1 MFLSFLVEIVHGTHK
16 HFFFTKIFIK
26 NGSYGTIHTFKNYFS
41 TVFSVFNK
49 ISDIQTDPT
58 YHKNYFEVL
67 TITKIRLISKFI
79 WVKPITCN

>member
-1 MFLSFLVEIVHGTHK
+1 MGPTNIFFLPKFSLKMGLTALFTHLK
-16 HFFFTKIFIK
+16 IIFF
-26 NGSYGTIHTFKNYFS
+26 

-49 ISDIQTDPT
+49 ISDIQTNPT